1 MRILGWKKRNSK
13 RVSFVAIFTQTVTVG
28 INYVLGGR
36 GLVGLRSPPCITYS
50 FCGRL
55 RIPLGTDSFCHQAG
69 KRYDAEKVCCRESV
83 QSKASCIKF
92 GKYVPGNV
100 KTVAQSLESMLS
112 KIQRCVHSIFK
123 ERPISMQ
130 AAFTYKLESY
140 QSRRRVHSLPKRFLF
155 AFHHIV
161 GQ

>member
-1 MRILGWKKRNSK
+1 MKKEEQQK
-13 RVSFVAIFTQTVTVG
+13 VSFIVIFAQTVAVG
-28 INYVLGGR
+28 ISYVLGGR

-69 KRYDAEKVCCRESV
+69 KRYDTEKVCCRESV

-92 GKYVPGNV
+92 GKYVPGNL

-112 KIQRCVHSIFK
+112 EIQK
-123 ERPISMQ
+123 
-130 AAFTYKLESY
+130 AT
-140 QSRRRVHSLPKRFLF
+140 
-155 AFHHIV
+155 
-161 GQ
+161 G